1 MYVKD
6 ILVLFWKARRVSV
19 PIGSFLGKL
28 LSSFIVIRISNEN
41 ENRLVQLTSFS
52 SSYHKKFSKDFT
64 KIVKSAF
71 AKRTSNKYD

>member
-52 SSYHKKFSKDFT
+52 SSYHKGLT
-64 KIVKSAF
+64 EIVKSAF